1 MTEKYFPCI
10 GNTKRVD
17 MANTIIRQNRLQV
30 KNCYATTLYIDK
42 RSIYHENITTV
53 NIYIIYQ
60 KYIKEKLTALK
71 EEIDCSTVRVE
82 IPLPHFQ

>member
-1 MTEKYFPCI
+1 MTEKYVPCI

-30 KNCYATTLYIDK
+30 KNCYETTLYIDK

-53 NIYIIYQ
+53 YIYIYHISKIY
-60 KYIKEKLTALK
+60 
-71 EEIDCSTVRVE
+71 
-82 IPLPHFQ
+82 